1 MSKRTRGSNSE
12 DLQTYLRNFHKEI
25 EDGNVD
31 DKEVKADDAELEQQ
45 DENQDDDDDDKYF
58 IDDEGNCY
66 IKTTPRKQEQLKKK
80 LKQQAASKT
89 SDKEEISVRST
100 TRAASS
106 KTSKGFYSL
115 NYNASVCSYLT
126 FFCRN

>member
-1 MSKRTRGSNSE
+1 MSKRTRDSNSE

-31 DKEVKADDAELEQQ
+31 EKEVEAEYNAEVEQQ
-45 DENQDDDDDDKYF
+45 EENQDDDDDDKYF

-80 LKQQAASKT
+80 LKQQATLKP
-89 SDKEEISVRST
+89 SDKDEISIRST
-100 TRAASS
+100 TRASS
-106 KTSKGFYSL
+106 KTSKGFYS
-115 NYNASVCSYLT
+115 
-126 FFCRN
+126 